1 MGTIVVI
8 PKTKNG
14 MTDNAHLKLLNLID
28 SLLRLI
34 ETHAHPEIAA
44 EMVDIIFH
52 LEAHSE
58 HEEALLRR
66 VNYPD
71 YDNHKAKHH
80 DILMKCNKA
89 NNDFISNQD
98 CKELTIFITA
108 ILIPW
113 LHTHASLDDMAMA
126 EYLHSKSTPTMKA
139 KDLPK

>member
-34 ETHAHPEIAA
+34 ATHAHPEIAA
-44 EMVDIIFH
+44 GMVEIIFH

-58 HEEALLRR
+58 HEEELMCR

-80 DILMKCNKA
+80 EILMKCNNA
-89 NNDFISNQD
+89 SDDFISHQD

-113 LHTHASLDDMAMA
+113 LHTHAFLDDMAMA
-126 EYLHSKSTPTMKA
+126 EFLRSKSTTPIKA
-139 KDLPK
+139 